1 MKGKF
6 LLGMLVLAAAF
17 LGYQYMLGQNTEE
30 DVANVKSSFKK
41 LAKAISASDVKT
53 INMLVSP
60 TFTDATLKKRKKLI
74 EVLSLPRKTYIASL
88 SNVQLQGSDMALVF
102 YTRTEIRGKRG
113 KMLKDKINGEIWNR
127 DPSNPKLWK
136 LSKLA
141 QKDKW
146 FRKTEIPIDT
156 NVAVETKQPSEN
168 EPVLGSLE
176 KKEAEAKA
184 KAEAEKFEALE
195 AKNAKE
201 GETEK
206 AIEAAPM
213 TGDEVVLATY
223 NPANKRD
230 PFQPWGESGQIDVGG
245 KCDPMRE
252 KETLEAHELLS
263 LKLQGVIFT
272 EREPLAL
279 VTTPDGKG
287 YTLYRGK
294 YLGKNCGRIVD
305 IDDDRLLIE
314 EKRKDP
320 TDPFSDWQT
329 VESELKLRPEEGT

>member
-1 MKGKF
+1 MKGKL

-17 LGYQYMLGQNTEE
+17 FGYQYMLGQKTEE
-30 DVANVKSSFKK
+30 DVANVRSSFKK
-41 LAKAISASDVKT
+41 LAQAISASDTKT
-53 INMLVSP
+53 INTLVSP
-60 TFTDATLKKRKKLI
+60 TFTDATLKKREKLI
-74 EVLSLPRKTYIASL
+74 DVLSLPRKTYIASL

-102 YTRTEIRGKRG
+102 YTRTEVRGKRG
-113 KMLKDKINGEIWNR
+113 KMLKDNIIGEIWNR
-127 DPSNPKLWK
+127 DPANPQIWK
-136 LSKLA
+136 LAKLA

-146 FRKTEIPIDT
+146 FRTTEIPIDANT
-156 NVAVETKQPSEN
+156 AIAEKQPGEK

-176 KKEAEAKA
+176 KKEAEVKA
-184 KAEAEKFEALE
+184 KAESEKFETMDTKAP
-195 AKNAKE
+195 KE
-201 GETEK
+201 GEAEK
-206 AIEAAPM
+206 PSEEAQ
-213 TGDEVVLATY
+213 GDEPVLVAY

-230 PFQPWGESGQIDVGG
+230 PFQPWGEESSRDVSGL
-245 KCDPMRE
+245 CDPTRE

-272 EREPLAL
+272 ETEPLAL

-294 YLGKNCGRIVD
+294 YLGKNCGKIID

-314 EKRKDP
+314 EQKKDP